1 MSHQHNIVRLKA
13 IARALSGLEE
23 NVVYVGGATV
33 SLYITNPAAP
43 EVRPTD
49 DIDVV
54 IELIS
59 YNHFGQVEDKLRE
72 LGFQNDVQSNV
83 ITRYRY
89 QGIIVDIMPTNPEV
103 VGFSNIWYQE
113 GVANSM
119 DYRLDDE
126 QVIRIFSSPYFIASK
141 LEAFKSRGGSDMRTS
156 PDFEDIVH
164 VLDNRTEIETEILN
178 SPNTVKQYLVNEFS
192 ELLENENINEG
203 ISCHLEPEIA
213 AVRLERMKQIMQRII
228 ES

>member
-54 IELIS
+54 IELIL
-59 YNHFGQVEDKLRE
+59 YNHFGQVEDKLRD
-72 LGFQNDVQSNV
+72 LGFQNDVQSKV

-103 VGFSNIWYQE
+103 VGF
-113 GVANSM
+113 
-119 DYRLDDE
+119 
-126 QVIRIFSSPYFIASK
+126 
-141 LEAFKSRGGSDMRTS
+141 
-156 PDFEDIVH
+156 
-164 VLDNRTEIETEILN
+164 VLPTLW
-178 SPNTVKQYLVNEFS
+178 
-192 ELLENENINEG
+192 
-203 ISCHLEPEIA
+203 
-213 AVRLERMKQIMQRII
+213 II
-228 ES
+228 D